1 MPHEQDWH
9 ERLSRNVAME
19 PISSHRGD
27 VHAREASAGAEG
39 SAEDD
44 ILSRDENSAV
54 AQEAVAQEAGFGD
67 DIGAHGALSPE
78 AEASFSLFAR
88 DDTDESDEATLIKT
102 RKCGDEEKRRRERH
116 NKSLKR
122 HTSFFFCLT
131 SSLTPQVSHSHV
143 PHLSQHILSP
153 LCITARCPP
162 IRTTTTTSKGSLRRT
177 HRRQLRWPPRCR
189 QRLQRVMS

>member
-67 DIGAHGALSPE
+67 DIGAHGALSPG

-88 DDTDESDEATLIKT
+88 DDTDESDEATLMKT
-102 RKCGDEEKRRRERH
+102 RKCGDEAERRKERERENKTN

-122 HTSFFFCLT
+122 YT
-131 SSLTPQVSHSHV
+131 SSYLESHTPSLTLPFPPFVTAHPFPPVHHR
-143 PHLSQHILSP
+143 PLSP
-153 LCITARCPP
+153 N
-162 IRTTTTTSKGSLRRT
+162 
-177 HRRQLRWPPRCR
+177 
-189 QRLQRVMS
+189 

>member
-1 MPHEQDWH
+1 
-9 ERLSRNVAME
+9 ME

-44 ILSRDENSAV
+44 ILSRDEKSAGAQEAV
-54 AQEAVAQEAGFGD
+54 AQEAAPQEAVAQEAAPQEAAPQEAAPQEAGFGD

-102 RKCGDEEKRRRERH
+102 RI
-116 NKSLKR
+116 S
-122 HTSFFFCLT
+122 
-131 SSLTPQVSHSHV
+131 
-143 PHLSQHILSP
+143 
-153 LCITARCPP
+153 
-162 IRTTTTTSKGSLRRT
+162 
-177 HRRQLRWPPRCR
+177 
-189 QRLQRVMS
+189 